1 MHFPPDPHWNCSSL
15 QFSSPPV
22 SSETAKKHTSFRRK
36 RDWYQGYPKRNILP
50 IVPQFVQ
57 DLPYFFVFFL
67 SSIFILV
74 FHIFFCSILQ
84 FFLYFLVQFN
94 NIFFVLFLVQ
104 FYKKNCMFFSSIFF
118 WTFTGLEYKFRSI
131 LQKTLKFA
139 SRKLQLRML
148 CVKRTSAIFLFS
160 VKKASKQDLLSLVGF
175 FVVLSVMT
183 LTSDRRWHWQPESF
197 MKYQHSFVKLW
208 KEP

>member
-67 SSIFILV
+67 SSILYLFFIY
-74 FHIFFCSILQ
+74 FF
-84 FFLYFLVQFN
+84 
-94 NIFFVLFLVQ
+94 VQ
-104 FYKKNCMFFSSIFF
+104 FYKFFCIFWFSLTISFLCFF
-118 WTFTGLEYKFRSI
+118 WFNFT
-131 LQKTLKFA
+131 
-139 SRKLQLRML
+139 RKIV
-148 CVKRTSAIFLFS
+148 CFS
-160 VKKASKQDLLSLVGF
+160 VQFSFGLLQD
-175 FVVLSVMT
+175 
-183 LTSDRRWHWQPESF
+183 
-197 MKYQHSFVKLW
+197 
-208 KEP
+208 